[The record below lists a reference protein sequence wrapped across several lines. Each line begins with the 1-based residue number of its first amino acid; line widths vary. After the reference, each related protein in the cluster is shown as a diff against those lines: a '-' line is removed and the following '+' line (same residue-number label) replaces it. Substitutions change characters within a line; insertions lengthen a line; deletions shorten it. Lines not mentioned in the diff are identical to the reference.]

1 MRDTSALND
10 FWHPLLCRER
20 TDKICS
26 MGAAVVAMA
35 MAQERRV
42 VDAFERGGVTSPER
56 ARPLSDLGIEPRGFG
71 WRMLVRQAI
80 VRETSPG
87 LYYLDLESWRASI
100 ATRRRRALILVI
112 VVAVI
117 AAWFMLRGS

>member
-1 MRDTSALND
+1 
-10 FWHPLLCRER
+10 
-20 TDKICS
+20 

-42 VDAFERGGVTSPER
+42 VDAFEREGVTSAGR

-87 LYYLDLESWRASI
+87 YYYLDLESWRASM
-100 ATRRRRALILVI
+100 AMRRRRALMLFIVI
-112 VVAVI
+112 AVI